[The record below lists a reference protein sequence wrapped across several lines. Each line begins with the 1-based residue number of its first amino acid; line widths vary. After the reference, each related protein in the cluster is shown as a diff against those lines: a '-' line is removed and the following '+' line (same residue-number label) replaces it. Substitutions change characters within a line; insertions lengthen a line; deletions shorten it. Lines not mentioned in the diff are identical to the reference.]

1 MAHLEVI
8 GEFNDFEKGILVG
21 LLTERRKLIELSP
34 EEIEELTPNEFDNY
48 VFEMNT
54 IKNMINKLVPKFY
67 KL

>member
-54 IKNMINKLVPKFY
+54 IKNMINELVPKFY